1 MDLVNVPIYFT
12 FIAPGLAGALVSP
25 LFVTKSTWATRG
37 VGFAVGEGAA
47 LTLVFL
53 FLCGISGPSGKSLG
67 SCALQLP
74 MGLASLALSL
84 VPSIA

>member
-1 MDLVNVPIYFT
+1 MDLINLPIYFT
-12 FIAPGLAGALVSP
+12 FLAPGLAGALVSP
-25 LFVTKSTWATRG
+25 LFVTKSSWTTRG

-53 FLCGISGPSGKSLG
+53 FLCGISGPNGKSLT

-74 MGLASLALSL
+74 MGLASLALYSM
-84 VPSIA
+84 PSIA